1 MTRKTA
7 PQLRVLIIDDDDM
20 IRSYLKLML
29 REAQINVIDEA
40 DDAAA
45 AVKKFRAFP
54 PQLILLD
61 INLPDQDG
69 IELLKQIRDE
79 IPESRVVM
87 VSSESTMD
95 RVKTALAL
103 GARGFIAKPFNTAT
117 VLKNI
122 MQTIADIG

>member
-1 MTRKTA
+1 MTKQTNSR
-7 PQLRVLIIDDDDM
+7 LRTLIVDDDSM

-29 REAQINVIDEA
+29 REANINLIEEA
-40 DDAAA
+40 EDAAG
-45 AVKKFRAFP
+45 AVKLFRAKAP
-54 PQLILLD
+54 GLIFLD

-69 IELLKQIRDE
+69 IELLKQIRTE
-79 IPESRVVM
+79 IPDSSVIM

-95 RVKTALAL
+95 RVKTALGL

-122 MQTIADIG
+122 MHIVAEAQ